1 MPTDLSALLAALPP
15 DTPAPHPGIAA
26 VLAARVAADPA
37 GPLLTF
43 YDDATGERTE
53 LSAATVDNWVAKT
66 ANLLVDGL
74 GVTPGD
80 PVAVLLPLHWQ
91 AAVVLLAVWS
101 AGATVAAA
109 GAVAAAAFVAEDRL
123 DAAPEAGELVGLS
136 LRPLAGRLCRVWP
149 GVLDYAEEVPA
160 YGDRFAAPPPGR
172 EQADLVRLV
181 AATAGR
187 FGLAAADRVLTTAA
201 FDTAEG
207 LLGGLLAPL
216 SAGSSVV
223 LCRHPDPAA
232 LPRRLR
238 TERVTAVCGELPPGT
253 DVPGTVRRLVP

>member
-1 MPTDLSALLAALPP
+1 M
-15 DTPAPHPGIAA
+15 
-26 VLAARVAADPA
+26 AADPA

-43 YDDATGERTE
+43 YDDRTGERTE

-101 AGATVAAA
+101 TGATVAPA
-109 GAVAAAAFVAEDRL
+109 GAAAAAAFVAEDRL
-123 DAAPEAGELVGLS
+123 DDAPEAAELVGLS
-136 LRPLAGRLCRVWP
+136 LRPLAGRLERAWP
-149 GVLDYAEEVPA
+149 GVLDYAEEVPG
-160 YGDRFAAPPPGR
+160 YGDRFATPPLLGR
-172 EQADLVRLV
+172 DQADLVRL
-181 AATAGR
+181 AAAAAGR
-187 FGLAAADRVLTTAA
+187 FRLAAADRVLTTAP
-201 FDTAEG
+201 FETAEG

-223 LCRHPDPAA
+223 LCRHLDPVA
-232 LPRRLR
+232 LPRRMR
-238 TERVTAVCGELPPGT
+238 EERVTAVCGQLPPGS
-253 DVPGTVRRLVP
+253 DLPDRVRRLTP